1 MSSDSGLAVQA
12 GLFVGLATL
21 DCVYQVAA
29 LPQPNQKVVAIAD
42 TLAAGG
48 PATNAAVTFAHL
60 GDRPTLLAVFGQ
72 HPLSPLLQ
80 ADLVEQGVQWIDLAP
95 EQVLPPPV
103 SSILV
108 TQATGDRAVVSRNAT
123 QTQVG
128 GDRLPAVIHD
138 ALTQRTLGVVL
149 IDGHQPALSATL
161 ARLAHA
167 QQIPVVLDGGSWKPG
182 LEAVLPW
189 VDYALCSA
197 NFCPPGCSDE
207 DGAIA
212 HLRQFA
218 IPHIAITHGGDPIHI
233 MHDQGTEAWLPVPS
247 ITPVDTLGAGDV
259 FHGAFCHFILR
270 LPFKAALAAA
280 ASVAARSCQSF
291 GTRQWLHAAPPD

>member
-1 MSSDSGLAVQA
+1 MSFDSRLAVQT

-21 DCVYQVAA
+21 DWVYQVAA
-29 LPQPNQKVVAIAD
+29 IPQPNQKVVAIAD
-42 TLAAGG
+42 AMAAGG

-72 HPLSPLLQ
+72 HPLSQLLQ
-80 ADLVEQGVQWIDLAP
+80 ADLVEQGVRWLDLAP
-95 EQVLPPPV
+95 ELVLPPPV

-108 TQATGDRAVVSRNAT
+108 TQATGDRAVISRNAT
-123 QTQVG
+123 QSQVG
-128 GDRLPAVIHD
+128 GDRLPSAIHD
-138 ALTQRTLGVVL
+138 ALTQRTVGVVL
-149 IDGHQPALSATL
+149 IDGHQPALSA
-161 ARLAHA
+161 AIAMLAHA

-189 VDYALCSA
+189 VDYALCST
-197 NFCPPGCSDE
+197 NFCPPGCEDE
-207 DGAIA
+207 AGAIA
-212 HLRQFA
+212 HLRQFG

-233 MHDQGTEAWLPVPS
+233 NDQGTEAWLPVPT

-270 LPFKAALAAA
+270 LPFRAALAASA
-280 ASVAARSCQSF
+280 PVAAKACQSF
-291 GTRQWLHAAPPD
+291 GTRQWLHDAQPG